1 MKAKKWT
8 IYHWEDGTNHK
19 AIGIVDVGGKD
30 RRFGLM
36 EKIGDEEKMG
46 LYIIKA
52 TQNTL
57 KCIKEHGEKCIKDDE
72 IDIEYTMKK
81 ISGKDFPVIGI
92 SKDEARELGLT
103 K

>member
-1 MKAKKWT
+1 MKKWT
-8 IYHWEDGTNHK
+8 IYHWIDGTNHK

-36 EKIGDEEKMG
+36 GEKSV
-46 LYIIKA
+46 IKA

-57 KCIKEHGEKCIKDDE
+57 KMIKKHGEKCIKDDE
-72 IDIEYTMKK
+72 LVIEYTMKK
-81 ISGKDFPVIGI
+81 ILGNNFPVIEI
-92 SKDEARELGLT
+92 SKAKAQELGLT